1 MARGQGGGG
10 GGVVR
15 GGIEA
20 WDTLLLQYKM
30 YRSHN
35 LCIRWGGFSST
46 LSMCLD
52 AHYGLVVRECN
63 HGRKCCSRCDK
74 SDGLARKFRI
84 SFLSTKSRFLRGLPS
99 NETPEE
105 VTNQLF
111 SVDSPVAW
119 SWSTLSVRVMSCL
132 PNSGG
137 SGDRI
142 DLARF
147 AERF

>member
-1 MARGQGGGG
+1 MKSSIYVKRQSFEVRLNSVISFGFVAFCQPRILRYSARDVTHRRMRMQSHE
-10 GGVVR
+10 R
-15 GGIEA
+15 M
-20 WDTLLLQYKM
+20 LL
-30 YRSHN
+30 R
-35 LCIRWGGFSST
+35 
-46 LSMCLD
+46 
-52 AHYGLVVRECN
+52 
-63 HGRKCCSRCDK
+63 DK